1 MRLKFVLHGY
11 VTDYFYKK
19 DTHTTPVHWLREK
32 PYITSGGHVYSENTL
47 AFITEPY
54 KEKIPATSVMPEDY
68 GWGNY
73 ILKKIG

>member
-1 MRLKFVLHGY
+1 MKLKFVLHGY

-32 PYITSGGHVYSENTL
+32 PYITSDGHVYSENTL

-54 KEKIPATSVMPEDY
+54 NEKIPVTLATSEEH

-73 ILKKIG
+73 ILKKVG